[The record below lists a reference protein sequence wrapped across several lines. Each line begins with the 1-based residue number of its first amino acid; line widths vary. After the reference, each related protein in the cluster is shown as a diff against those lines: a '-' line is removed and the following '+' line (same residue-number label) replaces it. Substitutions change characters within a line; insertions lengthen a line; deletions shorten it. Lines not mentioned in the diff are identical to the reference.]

1 MCEVLDVS
9 YNMFRSEVI
18 CCNLKVQPKLNR
30 SYSCL
35 DLTFIRT
42 RYSYHFFGFLLLFL
56 CESGV
61 GFFLVKMYMK
71 SNRRELLVL
80 NDRYNVLLQQCKLI
94 VILSYTVFSL
104 EYLFLFFF
112 FRYG

>member
-9 YNMFRSEVI
+9 YNMFRSEVF

-35 DLTFIRT
+35 DLAFIRT
-42 RYSYHFFGFLLLFL
+42 RYSYQFFGFLLLFL
-56 CESGV
+56 CVSGV
-61 GFFLVKMYMK
+61 GLFLVKMYMK

-80 NDRYNVLLQQCKLI
+80 NDRYNVL
-94 VILSYTVFSL
+94 
-104 EYLFLFFF
+104 
-112 FRYG
+112 

>member
-9 YNMFRSEVI
+9 YNMFRSEVF

-42 RYSYHFFGFLLLFL
+42 RYSYQFFGFFAFISM
-56 CESGV
+56 CEWG
-61 GFFLVKMYMK
+61 GFFF
-71 SNRRELLVL
+71 SQ
-80 NDRYNVLLQQCKLI
+80 NVYEIQ
-94 VILSYTVFSL
+94 S
-104 EYLFLFFF
+104 
-112 FRYG
+112 